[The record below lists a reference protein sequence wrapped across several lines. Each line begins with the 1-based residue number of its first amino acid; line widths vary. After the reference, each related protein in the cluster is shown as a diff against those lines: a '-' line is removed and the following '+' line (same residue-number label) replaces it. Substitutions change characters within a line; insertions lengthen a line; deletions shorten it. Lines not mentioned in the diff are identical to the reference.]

1 MSKKLQHKTNYLVG
15 IISDTHGFLPPG
27 AVKTFQGTD
36 LIIHAGDIGKL
47 DILKALQ
54 SIAPVVAVQGNMDYG
69 EWTDDL
75 AQAEVV
81 EVGEV
86 LLYVLH
92 DVYQLDV
99 EPSAAGFGAVI
110 SGHSHRP
117 SVEDVRGVLFLNPGS
132 AGQPRHGYPASVAL
146 LQIHGTY
153 LDAKFVELEGVS
165 L

>member
-1 MSKKLQHKTNYLVG
+1 MSKKMQHKTNYLIGV
-15 IISDTHGFLPPG
+15 ISDTHGFLPPE

-36 LIIHAGDIGKL
+36 LIIHAGDIGKPEVL
-47 DILKALQ
+47 DALQ

-75 AQAEVV
+75 AQTEVV

-99 EPSAAGFGAVI
+99 DPFAAGFSAVTAI
-110 SGHSHRP
+110 
-117 SVEDVRGVLFLNPGS
+117 PG
-132 AGQPRHGYPASVAL
+132 G
-146 LQIHGTY
+146 IITY
-153 LDAKFVELEGVS
+153 
-165 L
+165 